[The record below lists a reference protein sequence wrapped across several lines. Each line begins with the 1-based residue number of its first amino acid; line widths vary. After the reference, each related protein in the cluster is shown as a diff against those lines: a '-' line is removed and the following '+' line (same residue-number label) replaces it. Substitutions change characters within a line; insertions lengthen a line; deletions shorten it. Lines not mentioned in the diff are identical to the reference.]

1 MFSPKVGKTERPKVF
16 LLDNMLNSSNPTDLC
31 GLSDSE
37 LTSFHNSN
45 ARYSLVLQI
54 SMRLHFR
61 ILCVLT
67 GFLGLCDI
75 TFAQQAIKL
84 KGVIFRKS
92 STERVSQVLI
102 NDLDNKNIM
111 MSDDLGMFSI
121 NTAIGDT
128 LLISKKGYTPITITV
143 QSKDDLSLYLQPVVE
158 LNQVTIKGETKKQEL
173 NDVMKQYRSQ
183 GIFYDGKSLPVFA
196 FLNSPLTG
204 FYNLLGKKPREAR
217 HFAAYA
223 KTELENNEIDKRY
236 TKTLVQS
243 VTKLPDDE
251 VTKFM
256 QVYTPSYQDIIQ
268 WNDYQ
273 LITYIK
279 KNFAFYK
286 KHKDQPSQQLQ
297 KLN

>member
-1 MFSPKVGKTERPKVF
+1 M
-16 LLDNMLNSSNPTDLC
+16 LLR
-31 GLSDSE
+31 
-37 LTSFHNSN
+37 FK
-45 ARYSLVLQI
+45 I
-54 SMRLHFR
+54 IF
-61 ILCVLT
+61 VLT
-67 GFLGLCDI
+67 GFLGLCNI
-75 TFAQQAIKL
+75 TFAQQSIKL

-128 LLISKKGYTPITITV
+128 LLISKKGYTPVTITV

-204 FYNLLGKKPREAR
+204 FYNLFGKKPREAR

-236 TKTLVQS
+236 TKSLVQS

-251 VTKFM
+251 VVKFM
-256 QVYTPSYQDIIQ
+256 QVYTPSYQDITQ

-273 LITYIK
+273 LISYIK
-279 KNFAFYK
+279 KNFAFYQ
-286 KHKDQPSQQLQ
+286 KHKNQPSQQLQ

>member
-1 MFSPKVGKTERPKVF
+1 
-16 LLDNMLNSSNPTDLC
+16 
-31 GLSDSE
+31 
-37 LTSFHNSN
+37 
-45 ARYSLVLQI
+45 
-54 SMRLHFR
+54 MRLHFK
-61 ILCVLT
+61 IFCFLT
-67 GFLGLCDI
+67 GVLGLYDSA
-75 TFAQQAIKL
+75 FAQQSITIR
-84 KGVIFRKS
+84 GVVFRKS

-102 NDLDNKNIM
+102 NDLNNKNIM

-121 NTAIGDT
+121 TTAIGDT
-128 LLISKKGYTPITITV
+128 LLITKKQFTPIKITV

-158 LNQVTIKGETKKQEL
+158 LNQVTIKGETQKQEL

-204 FYNLLGKKPREAR
+204 FYNLFGKKPREAR

-223 KTELENNEIDKRY
+223 KTELENNEVDKRY
-236 TKTLVQS
+236 TKSLVQS

-251 VTKFM
+251 VVKFM
-256 QVYTPSYQDIIQ
+256 QVYTPSYQDITQ

-273 LITYIK
+273 LISYIK
-279 KNFAFYK
+279 KNFAFYQ
-286 KHKDQPSQQLQ
+286 KHKNQPSQQLQ

>member
-1 MFSPKVGKTERPKVF
+1 MLLRFKVIF
-16 LLDNMLNSSNPTDLC
+16 
-31 GLSDSE
+31 
-37 LTSFHNSN
+37 
-45 ARYSLVLQI
+45 
-54 SMRLHFR
+54 
-61 ILCVLT
+61 VLT
-67 GFLGLCDI
+67 GLLGLCNI
-75 TFAQQAIKL
+75 ALAQQTTIIR
-84 KGVIFRKS
+84 GVIFRKS

-102 NDLDNKNIM
+102 NDLNNKNIM
-111 MSDDLGMFSI
+111 MSDDLGMFRI
-121 NTAIGDT
+121 NASIGDT
-128 LLISKKGYTPITITV
+128 LLITKKDFTPVKITV
-143 QSKDDLSLYLQPVVE
+143 QSNDDLSLYLQPVVE

-204 FYNLLGKKPREAR
+204 FYNLFGKKPREAR

-236 TKTLVQS
+236 TKSLVQS

-251 VTKFM
+251 AVKFM
-256 QVYTPSYQDIIQ
+256 QVYTPSYQDIMQ

-273 LITYIK
+273 LISYIK

>member
-1 MFSPKVGKTERPKVF
+1 M
-16 LLDNMLNSSNPTDLC
+16 LL
-31 GLSDSE
+31 
-37 LTSFHNSN
+37 
-45 ARYSLVLQI
+45 
-54 SMRLHFR
+54 RLKIIF
-61 ILCVLT
+61 VLT
-67 GFLGLCDI
+67 GLFGLWNI
-75 TFAQQAIKL
+75 SLAQQTITIR
-84 KGVIFRKS
+84 GVIFRKS

-102 NDLDNKNIM
+102 NDLNNKNIM

-121 NTAIGDT
+121 NTAIYDT
-128 LLISKKGYTPITITV
+128 LLITKKGFTPIKITV

-158 LNQVTIKGETKKQEL
+158 LNQVTIKGETKKEEL

-183 GIFYDGKSLPVFA
+183 GIFYDGKSLPVLA

-204 FYNLLGKKPREAR
+204 FYNLFGKKPREAR

-223 KTELENNEIDKRY
+223 KTELENNEIDRRY
-236 TKTLVQS
+236 TKSLVQS

-256 QVYTPSYQDIIQ
+256 QVYTPSYQDIMQ

>member
-1 MFSPKVGKTERPKVF
+1 
-16 LLDNMLNSSNPTDLC
+16 
-31 GLSDSE
+31 
-37 LTSFHNSN
+37 
-45 ARYSLVLQI
+45 
-54 SMRLHFR
+54 MRLHFR

-128 LLISKKGYTPITITV
+128 LLISKKGYTPVTITV

-204 FYNLLGKKPREAR
+204 FYNLFGKKPREAR

-223 KTELENNEIDKRY
+223 KTELENNEVDKRY

-243 VTKLPDDE
+243 VTKLPNEE

-286 KHKDQPSQQLQ
+286 KHKGQPSQQLQ